1 MDAYFIGE
9 TNEIY
14 EAYLFNQRVQEV
26 GESFDSFLA
35 SVSSLAKTCN
45 FGTIQDRMI
54 RDTVVVGIKDNTTRK
69 KLLAESKLTLNKCI
83 DICRASETTSKQ
95 LKAIN
100 TAGHPK
106 FKTDARDN
114 KGRKIS
120 RVQHIVQNKPYAQ
133 GNRASKPPFQIRCK
147 FCHRN
152 HPRKKELCPAWQHK
166 CDNCGGVN
174 HFSVACSSLKPNK
187 QQGKKSVHS
196 VEQEFSRECNDGD
209 SDDYLFSVESL
220 SALHKKN
227 SPKKIYANMRL
238 RDVTGTFQ
246 LDCGA
251 TVNILPV
258 DIYQQIFK
266 DPQMKR
272 LQHTQ
277 TTLVMFNKSELQP
290 LGYVKV
296 ETLNPKNEQCFLME
310 YTVVPEGYTPLLGSE
325 SVQQFC
331 LITVN
336 ADIIMSLSHTAS
348 TQPDLVSEFHDI
360 FSGEGKLEGKL
371 HLEIDKSVPPVALPV
386 RKVPFAVK
394 DPLKQELERLVKT
407 GILQPVDVPTNWISA
422 MVVVKKSNGK
432 IRLCIDPKPLNAAHK
447 RNHYPL
453 PVIDD
458 LLPLLAKAKVFSL
471 VDARNGLWHVQ
482 LDNESSFLTTF
493 GTEGGRFRWTRM
505 PFGISPAPE
514 EFQRRLE
521 QALEGLERVKP
532 IFDDILIFGVGETQ
546 AEALADH
553 DAKLRAL
560 FERCR
565 KKGIKLNKKKVKL
578 RCTEV
583 KFMGD
588 VICQDGLKPD
598 PDKVQ
603 GIREMPAPTSKQD
616 LKRFLGMVN
625 YLQKFAPNLSEVT
638 APMRDLLKQRNEFH
652 WDEEVQGH
660 SFKQVKEILSAA
672 PVLKSFDPKESVEL
686 QCDASDK
693 GLGAYDSCKEASL

>member
-26 GESFDSFLA
+26 GESFESFLT
-35 SVSSLAKTCN
+35 SVPSLAKTCN
-45 FGTIQDRMI
+45 FGTMQDRMI
-54 RDTVVVGIKDNTTRK
+54 RETVVVGIKDNTTRK

-95 LKAIN
+95 LKEMTQLGEVSAILMALTSPIKIPWYQN
-100 TAGHPK
+100 TTGHPK

-114 KGRKIS
+114 KGRKVS
-120 RVQHIVQNKPYAQ
+120 RVQHPVQNKPYAQ
-133 GNRASKPPFQIRCK
+133 GNRASKPPFEIRCK

-166 CDNCGGVN
+166 CDKCGGVN

-196 VEQEFSRECNDGD
+196 TSVQQEFSRECNDGG
-209 SDDYLFSVESL
+209 SDEYLFSVESL

-238 RDVTGTFQ
+238 RDVTVTFQ

-277 TTLVMFNKSELQP
+277 TTLVMFNKSERQP

-336 ADIIMSLSHTAS
+336 ADIIVSIAYSLYATGFS
-348 TQPDLVSEFHDI
+348 QRVSRYFLRRRQT
-360 FSGEGKLEGKL
+360 G
-371 HLEIDKSVPPVALPV
+371 
-386 RKVPFAVK
+386 RK
-394 DPLKQELERLVKT
+394 
-407 GILQPVDVPTNWISA
+407 
-422 MVVVKKSNGK
+422 
-432 IRLCIDPKPLNAAHK
+432 
-447 RNHYPL
+447 
-453 PVIDD
+453 
-458 LLPLLAKAKVFSL
+458 
-471 VDARNGLWHVQ
+471 
-482 LDNESSFLTTF
+482 
-493 GTEGGRFRWTRM
+493 
-505 PFGISPAPE
+505 AP
-514 EFQRRLE
+514 
-521 QALEGLERVKP
+521 
-532 IFDDILIFGVGETQ
+532 
-546 AEALADH
+546 
-553 DAKLRAL
+553 
-560 FERCR
+560 
-565 KKGIKLNKKKVKL
+565 
-578 RCTEV
+578 
-583 KFMGD
+583 
-588 VICQDGLKPD
+588 
-598 PDKVQ
+598 
-603 GIREMPAPTSKQD
+603 S
-616 LKRFLGMVN
+616 
-625 YLQKFAPNLSEVT
+625 
-638 APMRDLLKQRNEFH
+638 
-652 WDEEVQGH
+652 
-660 SFKQVKEILSAA
+660 
-672 PVLKSFDPKESVEL
+672 
-686 QCDASDK
+686 
-693 GLGAYDSCKEASL
+693 